1 MNARAGCRLG
11 LSTACPRGFVRGV
24 GVEPDRVGDGWGSW
38 HTVGV
43 LRDHTA
49 RYELWVTSVPPFFV
63 SSVCWVGWGL
73 VGVVFGC

>member
-1 MNARAGCRLG
+1 MLVPVAGSVSVL
-11 LSTACPRGFVRGV
+11 LVLVDSFAGV
-24 GVEPDRVGDGWGSW
+24 GVEPDRVGEWWGSW

-49 RYELWVTSVPPFFV
+49 RYELWVTSVPPFSV